1 MPEGTTAQ
9 PDGPAQPDVP
19 VLSRTAHDRAA
30 LRRHDEKWLT
40 EAWPTA
46 RVLLLAA
53 DGTTPVRR
61 GGRGGVDGSDDGP
74 VGGSAASSDDGGGG
88 GRVELAFVDAGD
100 VDPAAPRMLLGETAD
115 AIYFTVA
122 AEPTRHPG
130 EWLGLRSIG
139 GELDDL
145 GAGLLTAAVAL
156 TNWHDRHTH
165 CPRCGAATEIVEAG
179 WARRCP
185 VDDSQHFPRTD
196 PAVIMLVHDGGDRCV
211 LGRQASWGTA
221 RFSILAGFVEAGES
235 AEAAVAREVYEE
247 VGLHVTDIAYR
258 ASQPWPFPASLML
271 GFVARAEGD
280 LTIRRHDNELADAG
294 WFSRAEVRAAA
305 TWENDHPEL
314 DGAGA
319 PGSRLGA
326 LPGGISI
333 ARQLIEAWLQE

>member
-1 MPEGTTAQ
+1 MPEGAAPQ
-9 PDGPAQPDVP
+9 PHPLVTPTIP

-30 LRRHDEKWLT
+30 LRRRDDPWLSA
-40 EAWPTA
+40 AWPTA

-61 GGRGGVDGSDDGP
+61 ADGTD
-74 VGGSAASSDDGGGG
+74 A
-88 GRVELAFVDAGD
+88 VELAFVESGA
-100 VDPAAPRMLLGETAD
+100 VDPTAPRTLLGETAD
-115 AIYFTVA
+115 ATYFSVA
-122 AEPTRHPG
+122 AEAEPQVG

-156 TNWHDRHTH
+156 ANWHERHTH
-165 CPRCGAATEIVEAG
+165 CPRCGAVTDTVEAG

-185 VDDSQHFPRTD
+185 VDGSVHFPRTD

-211 LGRQASWGTA
+211 LGRQASWGNA

-247 VGLHVTDIAYR
+247 VGLHVTDIAYQ

-271 GFVARAEGD
+271 AFVARAEGD
-280 LTIRRHDNELADAG
+280 LTIHRHDEELADAG
-294 WFSRAEVRAAA
+294 WFSRDEVRAAA
-305 TWENDHPEL
+305 TWPNDNPEL
-314 DGAGA
+314 DDTGP

-326 LPGGISI
+326 LPGSISI
-333 ARQLIEAWLQE
+333 ARQLIEAWLQR